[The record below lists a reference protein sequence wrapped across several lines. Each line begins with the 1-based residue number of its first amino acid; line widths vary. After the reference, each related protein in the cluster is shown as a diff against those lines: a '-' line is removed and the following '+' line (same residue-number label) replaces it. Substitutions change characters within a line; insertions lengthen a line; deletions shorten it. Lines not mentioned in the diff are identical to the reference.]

1 MFCGWHQMARYQTT
15 IINCFITDSIHKLIQ
30 NCILS
35 KGELPYFNQTS
46 MFSPVRS
53 LNYESRANGSST
65 PQGSFWMIGCFNAPW
80 SLEKKKKTPTLTRVD
95 SLVGRRGIGPCKD
108 HLDHISV
115 ASGGFHFRWLPYPPG
130 NGERKPIPPK
140 RGSWEN
146 HRFKGFPSCY
156 MILVGLNF
164 NPIFSHFFF

>member
-1 MFCGWHQMARYQTT
+1 MDHQHLRGVFGWLGVSM
-15 IINCFITDSIHKLIQ
+15 
-30 NCILS
+30 
-35 KGELPYFNQTS
+35 LPD
-46 MFSPVRS
+46 
-53 LNYESRANGSST
+53 L
-65 PQGSFWMIGCFNAPW
+65 W
-80 SLEKKKKTPTLTRVD
+80 KKKTPTLTRVD

-164 NPIFSHFFF
+164 NPIFSHFFFKAQLHSFSSPHPDASTPRWPLFGGRTADFGRSRLSRWSFAAIWYKSSKYAS